1 MVIYEDIL
9 REFQKRKVRY
19 AIVGGIAFNLMGGNR
34 NTLDLDILA
43 EMTDSNLRKIVN
55 ILKKA
60 GYHVKQPINPI
71 KMADKNTRKDWIENK
86 NMKALNFYKGDETY
100 EEVDLIIGSSV
111 DYEEASK
118 DVMNV
123 NVGSLKLSVISPKKL
138 IKMKMEAGRDVDL
151 LDVKAL
157 KILTRRK

>member
-1 MVIYEDIL
+1 MIIYEDIL
-9 REFQKRKVRY
+9 REFQKHKVRY
-19 AIVGGIAFNLMGGNR
+19 AIVGGIAFNLLGGNR

-43 EMTDSNLRKIVN
+43 EMTGSNLRKIVN

-60 GYHVKQPINPI
+60 GYRVKQPVDPI
-71 KMADKNTRKDWIENK
+71 DIVDTRTRKDWIKNK

-118 DVMNV
+118 DVMNI

-138 IKMKMEAGRDVDL
+138 IKMKTGTGRDVDL

-157 KILTRRK
+157 KILMRRK

>member
-1 MVIYEDIL
+1 MIIYEDIL
-9 REFQKRKVRY
+9 REFQKQKVRY
-19 AIVGGIAFNLMGGNR
+19 ALVGGIAFNLLGGNR
-34 NTLDLDILA
+34 NTLDMDILA

-60 GYHVKQPINPI
+60 GYHVKQPVDPI
-71 KMADKNTRKDWIENK
+71 GIADMKTRRDWIKNK

-118 DVMNV
+118 DAMSI

-138 IKMKMEAGRDVDL
+138 IKMKEAAGRDVDL

-157 KILTRRK
+157 KILMRRK

>member
-1 MVIYEDIL
+1 MIIYEDIL
-9 REFQKRKVRY
+9 REFQKHKVRY
-19 AIVGGIAFNLMGGNR
+19 ALVGGIAFNLLGGNR
-34 NTLDLDILA
+34 NTLDMDILA
-43 EMTDSNLRKIVN
+43 EMTDSNLRKIVS
-55 ILKKA
+55 ILKRA

-71 KMADKNTRKDWIENK
+71 DIADTKTRKDWIKNK

-111 DYEEASK
+111 DYEEASR

-123 NVGSLKLSVISPKKL
+123 SVGSLKLSVISPKKL
-138 IKMKMEAGRDVDL
+138 IKMKRAAGRDVDM

-157 KILTRRK
+157 KILMRRK

>member
-9 REFQKRKVRY
+9 REFQKHKVRY
-19 AIVGGIAFNLMGGNR
+19 ALVGGIAFNLLGGNR

-43 EMTDSNLRKIVN
+43 EMTGPNLRKIVS
-55 ILKKA
+55 ILKKS
-60 GYHVKQPINPI
+60 GYHVKQPVDPI
-71 KMADKNTRKDWIENK
+71 DIADKKIRKNWIENK

-111 DYEEASK
+111 DYEEVRK
-118 DVMNV
+118 DAMNIS
-123 NVGSLKLSVISPKKL
+123 VGSLKLSVISPKKL
-138 IKMKMEAGRDVDL
+138 IKMKQEAGRDVDL

-157 KILTRRK
+157 KILMRRK

>member
-1 MVIYEDIL
+1 MIIYEDIF
-9 REFQKRKVRY
+9 REFQKHKVRY
-19 AIVGGIAFNLMGGNR
+19 ALVGGIAFNLLGGNR
-34 NTLDLDILA
+34 NTLDMDILA

-60 GYHVKQPINPI
+60 GYHVKQPVNPI
-71 KMADKNTRKDWIENK
+71 DVADAKIRKDWIKNK

-111 DYEEASK
+111 DYDEASK
-118 DVMNV
+118 DVMNI

-138 IKMKMEAGRDVDL
+138 IKMKIEAGRDIDL

-157 KILTRRK
+157 KILMRRK